1 MHVTL
6 RCGDELTLMRAA
18 YWRGC
23 GGESEV
29 VVVVVVVVVLI
40 IISIIVI
47 VVFPIMTQSSVS
59 FSLESMSSAQREKS
73 IIDAEIAAHS
83 SETIPLPLTSSHFLM
98 TCLFFNIALY
108 HSLTCLPLAPV
119 ASAPFSPRR
128 SPRFSTASGG
138 FAFGGGGCSSPS
150 LAPQQA
156 VRRAR
161 SGSNC
166 EDDVHSRSVRLK
178 AEDDIPASSNASSG
192 GGAAAQAPPSSKTLE
207 EILRDKLNAA
217 LEECV

>member
-1 MHVTL
+1 VK
-6 RCGDELTLMRAA
+6 
-18 YWRGC
+18 
-23 GGESEV
+23 
-29 VVVVVVVVVLI
+29 
-40 IISIIVI
+40 
-47 VVFPIMTQSSVS
+47 P
-59 FSLESMSSAQREKS
+59 SLF
-73 IIDAEIAAHS
+73 
-83 SETIPLPLTSSHFLM
+83 PLTTSHFLM

-108 HSLTCLPLAPV
+108 HSLTCLPSAPV

-192 GGAAAQAPPSSKTLE
+192 GGAAAGGGAADRAPPSSKTLE